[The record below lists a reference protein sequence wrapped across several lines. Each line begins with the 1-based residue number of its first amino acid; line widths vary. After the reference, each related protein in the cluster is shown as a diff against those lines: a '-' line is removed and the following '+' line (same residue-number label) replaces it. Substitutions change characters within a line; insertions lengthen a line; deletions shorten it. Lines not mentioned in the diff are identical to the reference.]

1 MRSIAAWITQ
11 RPGWL
16 ALALVVIA
24 SFRIVATYKILSHTT
39 DEPAHLAAG
48 IEWIENG
55 SYTYEDQHPPLARVA
70 GAIGLYMTGSRWSHD
85 KDMYMEGFHLLG
97 QNNRYGRALFFSRLC
112 MLPFFWV
119 AAAVVYL
126 WAFRMAGAAPAV
138 FATLLFTT
146 MPPVLAHA
154 GLVTTDMAL
163 TAFVGASLLASMYWV
178 EKPGGWRSVILGL
191 ALGLA
196 LLSKFSALAF
206 LPVTWMLWIGL
217 YWFREK
223 PTVTAIAK
231 RVATLIPWMAA
242 TLACTALLVWAGY
255 RFAVGPVNYL
265 HATLPAPAFFT
276 GIAYVASHNRDGQLS
291 YLLGSLRNSGFW
303 YYYPVV
309 LAVKTPLPT
318 LILVASALTFS
329 RFRRGALS
337 VAMPVALLAAV
348 LAVGLFSNINIG
360 VRHILP
366 VYTAFAI
373 CGGAALNW
381 LFRAD
386 RKWVTGVACL
396 LLLWQGLTGAMQHPD
411 YVAYTNELAGRYPE
425 KILVDSDLDWEQGMR
440 GLALRLRELGVQKLT
455 FRIRSSGY
463 MLAGNWFP
471 AYSLMSD
478 DNQPTPGWNAI
489 SLTQWKLTG
498 QPRWADRMEPRERI
512 RGSILLYYFPPSVN
526 PRLPDESTP
535 QAPVQ

>member
-1 MRSIAAWITQ
+1 MDDTGQFGLTMRSIRFRIMQ

-16 ALALVVIA
+16 ALVLVLIA
-24 SFRIVATYKILSHTT
+24 SLRIISTYRVLSHTT

-55 SYTYEDQHPPLARVA
+55 TYTYENQHPPLARVA
-70 GAIGLYMTGSRWSHD
+70 GAIGLHLTGSRWSRN
-85 KDMYMEGFHLLG
+85 KDMYAEGFHLLG
-97 QNNRYGRALFFSRLC
+97 QNNRYTRALFFSRLC

-119 AAAVVYL
+119 AAATVYL
-126 WAFRMAGAAPAV
+126 WAFRIAGAAPAV
-138 FATLLFTT
+138 LATLLFTT
-146 MPPVLAHA
+146 IPPVLAHA

-163 TAFVGASLLASMYWV
+163 TAFVGSSLLSSLYWA
-178 EKPGGWRSVILGL
+178 EKPGWARSVILGII
-191 ALGLA
+191 LGLA

-206 LPVTWMLWIGL
+206 LPVTWMFWIGL
-217 YWFREK
+217 YWLREK
-223 PTVTAIAK
+223 PGVAAFAKKIA
-231 RVATLIPWMAA
+231 ALIPWMVV
-242 TLACTALLVWAGY
+242 TLACAAFLMWAGY

-318 LILVASALTFS
+318 LILLVSAFWFTIN
-329 RFRRGALS
+329 RRTGLAF
-337 VAMPVALLAAV
+337 AMPLAFFAAV
-348 LAVGLFSNINIG
+348 LGVGLFSHINIG

-366 VYTAFAI
+366 VYTAFAV
-373 CGGAALNW
+373 CGGVALSR
-381 LFRAD
+381 LFQAD
-386 RKWVTGVACL
+386 RKWDVYVAVL
-396 LLLWQGLTGAMQHPD
+396 LVVWQVIGGAAHHPD
-411 YVAYTNELAGRYPE
+411 YIAYTNELAGRHPE

-455 FRIRSSGY
+455 FQIRSSGY

-471 AYSLMSD
+471 EYKLMPD
-478 DNQPTPGWNAI
+478 GNQPTPGWNAV
-489 SLTQWKLTG
+489 SLTQWKLSG
-498 QPRWADRMEPRERI
+498 DPKWADRIEPVERI
-512 RGSILLYYFPPSVN
+512 RHSILLYYIPGKAVS
-526 PRLPDESTP
+526 P
-535 QAPVQ
+535 Q